1 MRVSPAGAVQFRIN
15 QMSAVATGAG
25 DGGHDKRVAQNYR
38 RGVEALEKKNWDL
51 AIENFRIASL
61 IVSGNLVYRQLLR
74 TATRKKFNDNGTGAG
89 MLAKTKLMGIRS
101 RITASKK
108 KSDWADIDK
117 AAEEGLLINP
127 WDAQLLSELGEAHKN
142 LSNLDIAKESYKLAC
157 MVDKTNKDLWRKLGA
172 ILKDKGEY
180 DEAASAWEQVYKLD
194 PLDGEARNMITA
206 MHTLKTTHRGGYEDA
221 TSTLDVSVNKDEKKN
236 KTAYDDY
243 ATGGMSQ
250 SKGLAP
256 GESLENDLKQ
266 AIRKEPNNVANY
278 AKLATFYHKN
288 KQLDEAFETLT
299 TALQI
304 SGNSPDVRELLED
317 VELDKMKSNI
327 DIGKAKAAKSNDAT
341 MRENIAALA
350 QDMLKREIEIFSAR
364 VERYPQDMNRK
375 YELATRLMRLQKW
388 SLAIPLL
395 QRASQDPRLKG
406 KALLKLGMCF
416 IYDKKLPLA
425 RGQLERAAPDM
436 DHNNDPDSY
445 KECHYWLGR
454 VLEQL
459 GDKAGAEKH
468 YGDVVVVDY
477 DFKDTTKRLED
488 IQGGPS
494 SDAALE

>member
-1 MRVSPAGAVQFRIN
+1 
-15 QMSAVATGAG
+15 MSTVASGVG
-25 DGGHDKRVAQNYR
+25 DGAHNKRVAENYR
-38 RGVEALEKKNWDL
+38 RGVEAIEKKNWDL

-61 IVSGNLVYRQLLR
+61 IVSDNLVYRQLLR
-74 TATRKKFNDNGTGAG
+74 SATRKKYNDNGTGAG
-89 MLAKTKLMGIRS
+89 MLTKAKLMGLRS

-108 KSDWADIDK
+108 KNDWADVDK

-127 WDAQLLSELGEAHKN
+127 WDVQLLSELGEAHKN
-142 LSNLDIAKESYKLAC
+142 LNNLNIAKESYKLAC
-157 MVDKTNKDLWRKLGA
+157 AGDKTNKDLWRKLGA

-194 PLDGEARNMITA
+194 PLDGEARNMITG

-221 TSTLDVSVNKDEKKN
+221 TSTLDVSVNKDEKKT

-243 ATGGMSQ
+243 ATGGLSQ

-278 AKLATFYHKN
+278 AKLATHHRKN

-304 SGNSPDVRELLED
+304 SGNSPDVRELMED
-317 VELDKMKSNI
+317 VELDKMKLNV
-327 DIGKAKAAKSNDAT
+327 DLGKAKAAKSNDPA

-375 YELATRLMRLQKW
+375 YELATRFMRQQKW

-436 DHNNDPDSY
+436 DFNNDPDSY

-459 GDKAGAEKH
+459 GDKATAEKH
-468 YGDVVVVDY
+468 YGDVLVVDY
-477 DFKDTTKRLED
+477 DFKDTRDRLEKL
-488 IQGGPS
+488 QGGPS
-494 SDAALE
+494 TDAALE

>member
-1 MRVSPAGAVQFRIN
+1 MA
-15 QMSAVATGAG
+15 AVATGAG

-74 TATRKKFNDNGTGAG
+74 TATRKKYNDNGTGAG

-108 KSDWADIDK
+108 KSDWADVDK

-127 WDAQLLSELGEAHKN
+127 WDVPLLAELGEAHKQ
-142 LSNLDIAKESYKLAC
+142 LKNLDIAKESYKLAC
-157 MVDKTNKDLWRKLGA
+157 LGDATNKDLWRKLA
-172 ILKDKGEY
+172 AVLKDKGEY
-180 DEAASAWEQVYKLD
+180 DEAASAWEKVYKLD
-194 PLDGEARNMITA
+194 PLDGEARNMITG
-206 MHTLKTTHRGGYEDA
+206 MHTLKTTHRGGYDDA
-221 TSTLDVSVNKDEKKN
+221 TSTLDVATNKDEKKT

-256 GESLENDLKQ
+256 GESVENDLKQ
-266 AIRKEPNNVANY
+266 AIRKDPNNVNHI
-278 AKLATFYHKN
+278 KLATFYHKN

-304 SGNSPDVRELLED
+304 SGNAPDVRELLED
-317 VELDKMKSNI
+317 VELDKMKFNI
-327 DIGKAKAAKSNDAT
+327 ELGKAKAAKSNDAT
-341 MRENIAALA
+341 VRENVAALA

-364 VERYPQDMNRK
+364 VDRYPKDMNRK
-375 YELATRLMRLQKW
+375 FELAVRFMRVRKW

-395 QRASQDPRLKG
+395 QQASQDPRLKG

-416 IYDKKLPLA
+416 IDDKKLPLA
-425 RGQLERAAPDM
+425 RGQLERAVPDM
-436 DHNNDPDSY
+436 DFNNDPDSF

-477 DFKDTTKRLED
+477 DYKDTTKRLED

-494 SDAALE
+494 TGAALE

>member
-1 MRVSPAGAVQFRIN
+1 
-15 QMSAVATGAG
+15 MSTVASGAG
-25 DGGHDKRVAQNYR
+25 DGAHNKRVAENYR
-38 RGVEALEKKNWDL
+38 RGVEAIEKKNWDL

-61 IVSGNLVYRQLLR
+61 IVSDNLVYRQLLR
-74 TATRKKFNDNGTGAG
+74 SATRKKYNDNGTGAG

-108 KSDWADIDK
+108 KNDWADVDK

-127 WDAQLLSELGEAHKN
+127 WDVQLLSELGEAHKN
-142 LSNLDIAKESYKLAC
+142 LNSLNIAKESYKLAC
-157 MVDKTNKDLWRKLGA
+157 AGDKTNKDLWRKLGA

-194 PLDGEARNMITA
+194 PLDGEARNMITG

-221 TSTLDVSVNKDEKKN
+221 TSTLDVSVNKDEKKT

-243 ATGGMSQ
+243 ATGGLSQ

-278 AKLATFYHKN
+278 AKLATHYRKN

-317 VELDKMKSNI
+317 VELDKMKLNV
-327 DIGKAKAAKSNDAT
+327 DLGKAKAAKSNDPA

-375 YELATRLMRLQKW
+375 YELATRFMRQQKW

-436 DHNNDPDSY
+436 DFNNDPDSY

-459 GDKAGAEKH
+459 GDKATAEKH
-468 YGDVVVVDY
+468 YGDVLVVDY
-477 DFKDTTKRLED
+477 DFKDTRDRLEKL
-488 IQGGPS
+488 QGGPS
-494 SDAALE
+494 TDAALE

>member
-1 MRVSPAGAVQFRIN
+1 
-15 QMSAVATGAG
+15 MSDDKAVAAGAG
-25 DGGHDKRVAQNYR
+25 DGNSRNKWAADNYR
-38 RGVEALEKKNWDL
+38 RGVEAIEKKNWDL
-51 AIENFRIASL
+51 AIENFGMCSKL
-61 IVSGNLVYRQLLR
+61 VTDNLVYRQLLR
-74 TATRKKFNDNGTGAG
+74 SATRKKFNDNGTGAG

-101 RITASKK
+101 RISAAKK
-108 KSDWADIDK
+108 KSEWAEVDK

-127 WDAQLLSELGEAHKN
+127 WDVQLLADLGEAHKN
-142 LSNLDIAKESYKLAC
+142 LGHLDIAKEGYRLACAGDKTSKDLHRKLAE
-157 MVDKTNKDLWRKLGA
+157 

-180 DEAASAWEQVYKLD
+180 DEATRMWEHVYKLD

-206 MHTLKTTHRGGYEDA
+206 MQTLKTTHRGGYDDA
-221 TSTLDVSVNKDEKKN
+221 KSTQDVATDKTEKKV

-256 GESLENDLKQ
+256 GDSLENDLRQ
-266 AIRKEPNNVANY
+266 AIRKEPNNVSNY
-278 AKLATFYHKN
+278 AKLATHYRKN
-288 KQLDEAFETLT
+288 KQLDEAYETLT

-317 VELDKMKSNI
+317 VELDKMKYNLEL
-327 DIGKAKAAKSNDAT
+327 GKAKAAKSTDQT
-341 MRENIAALA
+341 VRENIAALA
-350 QDMLKREIEIFSAR
+350 QEMLKREIEIFSAR
-364 VERYPQDMNRK
+364 VERYPKDMNRK
-375 YELATRLMRLQKW
+375 YELAIRFMRVQKW

-395 QRASQDPRLKG
+395 QQASQDPRLKG

-425 RGQLERAAPDM
+425 RGQLERAVPDM
-436 DHNNDPDSY
+436 DFNNDPDSF

-477 DFKDTTKRLED
+477 DYKDTTKRLED

-494 SDAALE
+494 TGAALE

>member
-1 MRVSPAGAVQFRIN
+1 MAAVVS
-15 QMSAVATGAG
+15 GAG

-74 TATRKKFNDNGTGAG
+74 TATRKKYNDNGTGAG

-101 RITASKK
+101 RISSSKK
-108 KSDWADIDK
+108 KNDWADVDK
-117 AAEEGLLINP
+117 ASEEGLLINP
-127 WDAQLLSELGEAHKN
+127 WDVQLLSELGEAHKN
-142 LSNLDIAKESYKLAC
+142 LNNLDIAKESYKLAC
-157 MVDKTNKDLWRKLGA
+157 MGDKTNKDLWRKLGG

-194 PLDGEARNMITA
+194 PLDGEARNMITG

-221 TSTLDVSVNKDEKKN
+221 TSTQDVSVNKDEKKN

-243 ATGGMSQ
+243 ATGGMAQ

-256 GESLENDLKQ
+256 GESIENDLKQ
-266 AIRKEPNNVANY
+266 AIRKEPNIVPNY
-278 AKLATFYHKN
+278 VKLATHYRKN

-317 VELDKMKSNI
+317 VEIDKMKLNI
-327 DIGKAKAAKSNDAT
+327 ELGRAKAAKSNDPT
-341 MRENIAALA
+341 MKENIAALA
-350 QDMLKREIEIFSAR
+350 QDMLKREIDIFSAR
-364 VERYPQDMNRK
+364 VERYPKDMSRK
-375 YELATRLMRLQKW
+375 YELATRFMRVQKW

-395 QRASQDPRLKG
+395 QQASQDPRLKG
-406 KALLKLGMCF
+406 KALLKLGLCF
-416 IYDKKLPLA
+416 IQDKKLPLA
-425 RGQLERAAPDM
+425 RGQLERAVPEM
-436 DHNNDPDSY
+436 DFNNDPDSF

-468 YGDVVVVDY
+468 YGDVLVVDY
-477 DFKDTTKRLED
+477 DYKDTRERLEKL
-488 IQGGPS
+488 QGGPS
-494 SDAALE
+494 TDAALE

>member
-1 MRVSPAGAVQFRIN
+1 MA
-15 QMSAVATGAG
+15 AVASGAG
-25 DGGHDKRVAQNYR
+25 DGEHDKRVAQNYR

-108 KSDWADIDK
+108 KNDWADVDK

-127 WDAQLLSELGEAHKN
+127 WDVPLLSELGEAHKHLNN
-142 LSNLDIAKESYKLAC
+142 LNIAKESYKLAC
-157 MVDKTNKDLWRKLGA
+157 MGDKTNKDLWRKLAA
-172 ILKDKGEY
+172 ILKDKCEY

-194 PLDGEARNMITA
+194 PLDGEARNMITG
-206 MHTLKTTHRGGYEDA
+206 MHTLKTTHRGGYDDA
-221 TSTLDVSVNKDEKKN
+221 TSTLDVSVNKDEKKT

-266 AIRKEPNNVANY
+266 AIRKDPNNVANHV
-278 AKLATFYHKN
+278 KLATFYHKN

-304 SGNSPDVRELLED
+304 SGNSPDVREMLED
-317 VELDKMKSNI
+317 VELDKQKHNI
-327 DIGKAKAAKSNDAT
+327 ELGKAKAAKSNDAT

-350 QDMLKREIEIFSAR
+350 QDMLKREIEIFTAR
-364 VERYPQDMNRK
+364 VERYPKDMNRK
-375 YELATRLMRLQKW
+375 FELAIRFMSSQKW

-395 QRASQDPRLKG
+395 QQASQDPRLKG

-416 IYDKKLPLA
+416 IKDKKLPMA
-425 RGQLERAAPDM
+425 RGQLERAVPDM
-436 DHNNDPDSY
+436 NFNADPDSF

-468 YGDVVVVDY
+468 YGEVLVVDY
-477 DFKDTTKRLED
+477 DYRDTRERLEKL
-488 IQGGPS
+488 QGGPS
-494 SDAALE
+494 ADAALE